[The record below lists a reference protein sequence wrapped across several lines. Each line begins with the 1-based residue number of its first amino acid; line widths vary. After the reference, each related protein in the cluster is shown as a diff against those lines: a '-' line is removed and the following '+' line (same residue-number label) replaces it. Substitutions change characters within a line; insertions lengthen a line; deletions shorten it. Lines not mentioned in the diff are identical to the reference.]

1 MYVCMYVW
9 YVCMYICMYVYVCMY
24 VCMVCMYVCM
34 YVCVRMYQ
42 SGGLSLNMYAAASH
56 TLGKFSASTL
66 ISKKVA
72 TVQ

>member
-1 MYVCMYVW
+1 MYVCMYGMYVCMYVR
-9 YVCMYICMYVYVCMY
+9 
-24 VCMVCMYVCM
+24 MYVCM
-34 YVCVRMYQ
+34 YVRMYQ